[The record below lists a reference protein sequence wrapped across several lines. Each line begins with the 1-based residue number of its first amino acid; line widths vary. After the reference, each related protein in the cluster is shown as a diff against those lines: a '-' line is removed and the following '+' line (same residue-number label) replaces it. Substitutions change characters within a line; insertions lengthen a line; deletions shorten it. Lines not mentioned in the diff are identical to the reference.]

1 MLRRNFSGGQLMKGY
16 LAALVLFLLAL
27 SGAQVAAQTR
37 RALLIGINTYQPE
50 GTNAQNSP
58 AARRKKGATQTRPV
72 AAQGPGK
79 RALLPVDDTDDA
91 KIEDPGSHARQHPRV
106 FYRREP
112 ETEPFVVAKPAAVQ
126 PPPPP
131 L

>member
-1 MLRRNFSGGQLMKGY
+1 MNRYFVVLCLCVC
-16 LAALVLFLLAL
+16 VLF
-27 SGAQVAAQTR
+27 GTQTAAQTR